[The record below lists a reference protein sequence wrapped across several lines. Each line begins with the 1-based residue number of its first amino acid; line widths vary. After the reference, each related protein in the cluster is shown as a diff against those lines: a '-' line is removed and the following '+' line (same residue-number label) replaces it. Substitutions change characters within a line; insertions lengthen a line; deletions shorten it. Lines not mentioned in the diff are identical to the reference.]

1 MRYDGKKTKRRATK
15 MTIKELSG
23 VTRGAHEGADVTIM
37 KFQNT
42 DDDAAMQLVK
52 SAYSEA
58 LREQVAEQ
66 TVREHMEPLWQYN
79 WALREAA
86 EKILTDSE
94 ITDKQTAMRE
104 SVMEYLNS
112 VLALFS
118 TTQEAEPMANDNT
131 ELETLKSELA
141 TAKADLATAT
151 ALSKMS
157 DASKAHYN
165 SLTTDEDRDSFV
177 KMSAADQEDLVK
189 LSQEPEETYKMADGT
204 TLSKA
209 DAGKMYD
216 TIKAQDQAMRQM
228 RDEQAFSK
236 ARETVTADI
245 PNVPGEMVTKAKAY
259 QSLNALPEAE
269 RKWVSDTLK
278 AADALWKERKDPAG
292 TPEGGSDDGSPEAKL
307 DNMAKAHAT
316 ESKTSYEQAYAA
328 VIKTADGQALLNQME
343 A

>member
-1 MRYDGKKTKRRATK
+1 MRFDGKKTKRRATK
-15 MTIKELSG
+15 MRINELSG

-37 KFQNT
+37 KFQAEDT
-42 DDDAAMQLVK
+42 ATELVK

-86 EKILTDSE
+86 EQILTDST

-131 ELETLKSELA
+131 ELETLK
-141 TAKADLATAT
+141 ADLAAAT
-151 ALSKMS
+151 ARAEKAELLSKMS

-165 SLTTDEDRDSFV
+165 SLTTDEDRESFV
-177 KMSAADQEDLVK
+177 KMSADDQEALVK
-189 LSQEPEETYKMADGT
+189 LSQVEEETYKMVDGS
-204 TLSKA
+204 TLSKS
-209 DAGKMYD
+209 DAGKMFD
-216 TIKAQDQAMRQM
+216 TIKAQDQAMRKM
-228 RDEQAFSK
+228 RDEQQLSK
-236 ARETVTADI
+236 AKETVTADI
-245 PNVPGEMVTKAKAY
+245 PNVPGELVTKARAY
-259 QSLNALPEAE
+259 QSLESLPQAE
-269 RKWVSDTLK
+269 REWVQTTLK
-278 AADALWKERKDPAG
+278 AADALWKSRKEPAG
-292 TPEGGSDDGSPEAKL
+292 TAEGGSDDGSPEAKL
-307 DNMAKAHAT
+307 EGMAKAHAT
-316 ESKTSYEQAYAA
+316 ENKTTYEQAYAA
-328 VIKTADGQALLNQME
+328 VVKTAEGQDLLKQME